1 MTTRRNKRSD
11 TKFLMQGSILAMAS
25 IISRIVGL
33 IYRVPLT
40 ATIGKTGNDYYG
52 TAYEIYNIILLI
64 SSYSI
69 PLAVSK
75 LVSARMAKGH
85 VKDASKVLHG
95 ALLFAFITG
104 GTASLVVFFGAEFFT
119 GTLLKTPLSAIA
131 LKVLAPTL
139 LVVAILGVLRGFFQ
153 GLGTMIPSA
162 ISQIGEQIVNA
173 IVSVV
178 AATILFNYGK
188 RVGGVLGNVKNYAAA
203 YGAAGGTLGTSTGAA
218 FALIFILFIYF
229 VFRKPFKK
237 MIKKDKHKHFEGYND
252 IMSALILT
260 IIPVLLSTTVYNISS
275 IIDQGIFK
283 NLALVQGYK
292 ASTTSELWGVF
303 TGQYKVLINV
313 PLAISSAMAAS
324 TVPSLT
330 AAFHAED
337 GELVKKQINMANR
350 FVMVIAFPCCVG
362 MMVLASPIMQLLF
375 NDPEESS
382 ALMLIIGGCSII
394 FYSLSTLSN
403 GILQGIDQMTVPVKN
418 AIVALFAHIILLFVL
433 MEACNLHIYAVII
446 ANAFYALLMC
456 FLNQSAVLRY
466 SGARIDLKKVLLA
479 PFESSALMGI
489 VVYLI
494 YKMLYGVISIS
505 ASARLANMIACIVA
519 IFAGVI
525 VYFVSMFLFRGID
538 EETLLKFPGGKK
550 LCNIA
555 YRLHLLR

>member
-1 MTTRRNKRSD
+1 MTRRNKHSD
-11 TKFLMQGSILAMAS
+11 TKFLMQGTILAVAS

-85 VKDASKVLHG
+85 VRDANKVLHG
-95 ALLFAFITG
+95 ALLFAFTTG
-104 GTASLVVFFGAEFFT
+104 GAAALIVYFGAEFFT

-139 LVVAILGVLRGFFQ
+139 LVVAILGVFRGFFQ

-178 AATILFNYGK
+178 AANLLFSYGK
-188 RVGGVLGNVKNYAAA
+188 KVGGVLGNVNGYAAA
-203 YGAAGGTLGTSTGAA
+203 YGAAGGTLGTSTGAL
-218 FALIFILFIYF
+218 FALCFILFIF
-229 VFRKPFKK
+229 FAFKKVFKK
-237 MIKKDKHKHFEGYND
+237 MLIRDKHKHFEGY
-252 IMSALILT
+252 IEIFSALVLT
-260 IIPVLLSTTVYNISS
+260 IVPVLLSTTVYNISS
-275 IIDQGIFK
+275 IIDQGIYK
-283 NLALVQGYK
+283 NFALMQGHD
-292 ASTTSELWGVF
+292 ASAISEFWGVF

-313 PLAISSAMAAS
+313 PLAIASAMAAS

-330 AAFHAED
+330 AAFHSD
-337 GELVKKQINMANR
+337 DKELVKKQINMANR

-362 MMVLASPIMQLLF
+362 MMVLASPIMILLF
-375 NDPEESS
+375 NDAEKSS
-382 ALMLIIGGCSII
+382 GLMLIIGGCSII

-403 GILQGIDQMTVPVKN
+403 GVLQGIDKMTIPVKN
-418 AIVALFAHIILLFVL
+418 ALVALVAHIILLFFL
-433 MEACNLHIYAVII
+433 MGAFDLHIYAVII

-456 FLNQSAVLRY
+456 FLNQSAVLRF
-466 SGARIDLKKVLLA
+466 SGARIDLKKVFLA
-479 PFESSALMGI
+479 PLEASALMGVI
-489 VVYLI
+489 VYLV
-494 YKMLYGVISIS
+494 YRMLYGLVSIS
-505 ASARLANMIACIVA
+505 GTERMANFVGCVCA
-519 IFAGVI
+519 IIAGVI
-525 VYFVSMFLFRGID
+525 VYFVAMFIFKGID
-538 EETLLKFPGGKK
+538 EETLMKFPGGTK

-555 YRLHLLR
+555 YSLHLLR

>member
-1 MTTRRNKRSD
+1 MTKRNRRSD

-85 VKDASKVLHG
+85 VKDANKVLHG

-104 GTASLVVFFGAEFFT
+104 GTASIVVFFGAEFFT
-119 GTLLKTPLSAIA
+119 GSLLKTPLSAIA

-139 LVVAILGVLRGFFQ
+139 LVVAILGVFRGFFQ

-178 AATILFNYGK
+178 AANILFSYGK
-188 RVGGVLGNVKNYAAA
+188 KVGGVLGNVKGYAAA

-218 FALIFILFIYF
+218 FALLFVLFIF
-229 VFRKPFKK
+229 FAFKKPFKR
-237 MIKKDKHKHFEGYND
+237 MISKDKHKHFEGYNE
-252 IMSALILT
+252 IMSALVLT

-283 NLALVQGYK
+283 NIALLQGHDP
-292 ASTTSELWGVF
+292 AFTSEHWGVF

-313 PLAISSAMAAS
+313 PLAIASAMAAS

-330 AAFHAED
+330 AAFHSGD
-337 GELVKKQINMANR
+337 KELVKKQINMANR

-362 MMVLASPIMQLLF
+362 MMVLASPIMQMLF
-375 NDPEESS
+375 NDPDESS

-403 GILQGIDQMTVPVKN
+403 GILQGIDKMGTPVKN
-418 AIVALFAHIILLFVL
+418 AVIALIAHIILLFVL
-433 MEACNLHIYAVII
+433 MEGFNLHIYAVII
-446 ANAFYALLMC
+446 ANAFYALMMC

-466 SGARIDLKKVLLA
+466 SGARIDIKKVLLA
-479 PFESSALMGI
+479 PMEASALMGV
-489 VVYLI
+489 VVYLV
-494 YKMLYGVISIS
+494 YKMLFGVLVISATEGLANLIACVIAIVVGVII
-505 ASARLANMIACIVA
+505 
-519 IFAGVI
+519 
-525 VYFVSMFLFRGID
+525 YFVAMFLFKGID
-538 EETLLKFPGGKK
+538 EETLLKFPGGAK

-555 YRLHLLR
+555 YGLHLLR

>member
-1 MTTRRNKRSD
+1 MTTRNKRSD

-85 VKDASKVLHG
+85 VKDANKVLHG

-104 GTASLVVFFGAEFFT
+104 GSASLIVFFGAEFFT
-119 GTLLKTPLSAIA
+119 GSLLKTPLSAIA

-139 LVVAILGVLRGFFQ
+139 LVVAILGVFRGFFQ

-178 AATILFNYGK
+178 AANILFSYGK
-188 RVGGVLGNVKNYAAA
+188 KVGGVLGNVKGYAAA

-218 FALIFILFIYF
+218 FALIFVMFIYF
-229 VFRKPFKK
+229 AFKKVFKK
-237 MIKKDKHKHFEGYND
+237 MMQKDKHRNSEGYNE

-283 NLALVQGYK
+283 NFALYQGHD
-292 ASTTSELWGVF
+292 ANAISESWGVF

-313 PLAISSAMAAS
+313 PLAIASAMAAS

-330 AAFHAED
+330 AAFHSNDDA
-337 GELVKKQINMANR
+337 LVKKQINMANR

-375 NDPEESS
+375 NDTEKSS
-382 ALMLIIGGCSII
+382 GLMLMIGGCSII

-403 GILQGIDQMTVPVKN
+403 GILQGLDKMTIPVKN
-418 AIVALFAHIILLFVL
+418 ALIALVAHVAFLFLL
-433 MEACNLHIYAVII
+433 MEVFDLHIYAVII

-456 FLNQSAVLRY
+456 FLNQSAVLKY
-466 SGARIDLKKVLLA
+466 SGARIDIKKVFLA
-479 PFESSALMGI
+479 PLEASALMGVI
-489 VVYLI
+489 VYLV
-494 YKMLYGVISIS
+494 YRLLYGLVSLN
-505 ASARLANMIACIVA
+505 ASSNVANFIACVVSI
-519 IFAGVI
+519 IAGVI
-525 VYFVSMFLFRGID
+525 VYFVSMLLFKGVD
-538 EETLLKFPGGKK
+538 EETLMKFPGGTK
-550 LCNIA
+550 LCSIA
-555 YRLHLLR
+555 YSLHLLR

>member
-1 MTTRRNKRSD
+1 MTKRNRRSD

-85 VKDASKVLHG
+85 VKDANKVLHG

-104 GTASLVVFFGAEFFT
+104 GTASIVVYFGAEFFT
-119 GTLLKTPLSAIA
+119 GSLLKTPLSAIA

-139 LVVAILGVLRGFFQ
+139 LVVAILGVFRGFFQ

-178 AATILFNYGK
+178 AANILFSYGK
-188 RVGGVLGNVKNYAAA
+188 KVGGVLGNVKGYAAA

-218 FALIFILFIYF
+218 FALLFVLFIF
-229 VFRKPFKK
+229 FAFRKPFKR
-237 MIKKDKHKHFEGYND
+237 MISKDKHKHFEGYNE
-252 IMSALILT
+252 IMSALVLT

-283 NLALVQGYK
+283 NIALLQGHDP
-292 ASTTSELWGVF
+292 AVTSEHWGVF

-313 PLAISSAMAAS
+313 PLAIASAMAAS

-330 AAFHAED
+330 AAFHSGD
-337 GELVKKQINMANR
+337 KELVKKQINMANR

-362 MMVLASPIMQLLF
+362 MMVLASPIMQMLF
-375 NDPEESS
+375 NDPDESS

-403 GILQGIDQMTVPVKN
+403 GILQGIDKMGTPVKN
-418 AIVALFAHIILLFVL
+418 AVIALIAHIILLFVL
-433 MEACNLHIYAVII
+433 MEGFNLHIYAVII
-446 ANAFYALLMC
+446 ANAFYALMMC

-466 SGARIDLKKVLLA
+466 SGARIDIKKVLLA
-479 PFESSALMGI
+479 PMEASALMGV
-489 VVYLI
+489 VVYLV
-494 YKMLYGVISIS
+494 YKMLFGVLVISATEGLANLIACVIAIVVGVII
-505 ASARLANMIACIVA
+505 
-519 IFAGVI
+519 
-525 VYFVSMFLFRGID
+525 YFVAMFLFKGID
-538 EETLLKFPGGKK
+538 EETLLKFPGGAK

-555 YRLHLLR
+555 YGLHLLR